1 MEQID
6 ADIEDWKNFLSF
18 IDECTD
24 DYIYIYDLSNDHA
37 IYSKRVTDTF
47 ALECAEFENAGMRL
61 KDVIYP
67 DDYEAV
73 FNNISDLQ
81 NGIIKKHD
89 MEYRWKSK
97 NNGYVWI
104 SCRGVLV
111 RKNNINYMIG
121 RVAEIGK
128 KNRYDNIT
136 GLYTESVFE
145 EEYNSCIRNET
156 HTGYGMLIGIDNFK
170 EINEK

>member
-47 ALECAEFENAGMRL
+47 ALES
-61 KDVIYP
+61 
-67 DDYEAV
+67 V

-128 KNRYDNIT
+128 KNR
-136 GLYTESVFE
+136 
-145 EEYNSCIRNET
+145 
-156 HTGYGMLIGIDNFK
+156 
-170 EINEK
+170 